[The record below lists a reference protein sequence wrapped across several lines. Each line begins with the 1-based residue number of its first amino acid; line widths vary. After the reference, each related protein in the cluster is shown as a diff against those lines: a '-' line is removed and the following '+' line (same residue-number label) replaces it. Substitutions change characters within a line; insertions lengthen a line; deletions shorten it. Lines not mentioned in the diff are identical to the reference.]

1 MYLSPLK
8 KIKIAEL
15 QDRQRRRRDF
25 YILMGTVLAM
35 VGLTFLETALYKQ
48 GEELPVANNIL
59 IFVIININVI
69 LLLLILYLLVRN
81 LVKLFFERKSRI
93 LGARLKTKLV
103 AAFVS
108 LSLIPTL
115 LLFSFSVAF
124 ISNSI
129 EDWFSAPVEKTL
141 EGAEQISRSFN
152 RAKSDEA
159 IYHASQISNNIK
171 ERKLINQNRLN
182 SLRWYLKAKVAEYRL
197 GSIEVFSQK
206 QNVLAAA
213 VHPDLSADLFSLPES
228 SLIKDGLMGK
238 KTSIIQ
244 TIGKGDMIR
253 GVSPIYSTWKEDDI
267 VGAAVVTYYIPYRLV
282 AKMTDISNSYKEYR
296 QLKIVKYP
304 VKMSYL
310 MTLLM
315 VTLLIIFTAI
325 WFGLYLAKGITVP
338 IQELAEGTNEVANGN
353 LDFKIDLESGDE
365 IGTLVSS
372 FNKMTEDIKLSKRR
386 LEKSNLDLE
395 NRRRYIEIILRS
407 VTAGVISVDKLG
419 KISTINRSA
428 EEMIGVKGEEIL
440 GKSYKKVAGRYYRE
454 MIKSMVKDAFA
465 SGGTIERETKL
476 TLKGENVTL
485 LISLSIL
492 RDERNNYLGMVMVFD
507 DLTELIKGQRAATWR
522 EVARRIAHEIKNPLT
537 PIQLSAQR
545 LQKRFGDKV
554 DDETDIFRECT
565 STIISQVDELKA
577 LVNEFSSFARLPAAN
592 PVATNIEEIIKEVL
606 FLYSEAHKDVDF
618 RIDIPGGI
626 PLLNLDQNQIKRVFI
641 NLLENAVEALETE
654 GRVEITARHYPAE
667 SKVEITVADNGTG
680 IAIQDKN
687 RLFEPYFSTKKGGT
701 GLGLAIIDTIM
712 KDHKASIR
720 VKDNI
725 PRGTRFMLEFP
736 VTE

>member
-1 MYLSPLK
+1 
-8 KIKIAEL
+8 
-15 QDRQRRRRDF
+15 
-25 YILMGTVLAM
+25 M
-35 VGLTFLETALYKQ
+35 VGLTFLETVLYKQ
-48 GEELPVANNIL
+48 GGDLPVANNIL

-93 LGARLKTKLV
+93 LGAKLKTKLV

-129 EDWFSAPVEKTL
+129 EDWFSAPVERTL
-141 EGAEQISRSFN
+141 KGAEQISRSFN
-152 RAKSDEA
+152 DARADEA
-159 IYHASQISNNIK
+159 IYHANQISKKIK
-171 ERKLINQNRLN
+171 ERRLINRNRLN
-182 SLRWYLKAKVAEYRL
+182 SLRWYLKAKVVEYRL
-197 GSIEVFSQK
+197 GSIEVFSPQQK
-206 QNVLAAA
+206 VLAVA
-213 VHPDLSADLFSLPES
+213 VHPDLSTDLFSLPES

-238 KTSIIQ
+238 RTSVIQ
-244 TIGKGDMIR
+244 AVGKGDMIR
-253 GVSPIYSTWKEDDI
+253 GVSPIYSTWKKDD
-267 VGAAVVTYYIPYRLV
+267 VVAVAVVTYYIPSRLV
-282 AKMTDISNSYKEYR
+282 AKMSDISNSYKEYR
-296 QLKIVKYP
+296 QLKMVKYP

-315 VTLLIIFTAI
+315 VTLVIIFTAI

-353 LDFKIDLESGDE
+353 LDFKIDLESSDE

-372 FNKMTEDIKLSKRR
+372 FNKMTEDIKVSKRR
-386 LEKSNLDLE
+386 LEKSNLDIE

-428 EEMIGVKGEEIL
+428 ERMVGVRGEAIL
-440 GKSYKKVAGRYYRE
+440 NKNYKKVVGKYYQE
-454 MIKSMVKDAFA
+454 MIKTMVKDAFA
-465 SGGTIERETKL
+465 AGGTIERETKL

-492 RDERNNYLGMVMVFD
+492 RDEKNNYLGMVLVFD

-554 DDETDIFRECT
+554 DDEMDIFAECT

-592 PVATNIEEIIKEVL
+592 PVATGIGDIIKEVL
-606 FLYSEAHKDVDF
+606 SLYREAHKDVEFKTDF
-618 RIDIPGGI
+618 PEDL
-626 PLLNLDQNQIKRVFI
+626 PLLNLDQKQIKRVFI
-641 NLLENAVEALETE
+641 NLLENAVEAIGSE
-654 GRVEITARHYPAE
+654 GTVEISARYDHE
-667 SKVEITVADNGTG
+667 ERKVEVAVADNGTG
-680 IAIQDKN
+680 IALQDKN

-720 VKDNI
+720 VKDNV
-725 PRGTRFMLEFP
+725 PRGTKFMLEFP
-736 VTE
+736 VTS

>member
-15 QDRQRRRRDF
+15 EDRQRRRRDL
-25 YILMGTVLAM
+25 YLLIGTILTM
-35 VGLTFLETALYKQ
+35 VGLTFLETVLYKQ
-48 GEELPVANNIL
+48 GGDLPVANNIL

-93 LGARLKTKLV
+93 LGAKLKTKLV

-129 EDWFSAPVEKTL
+129 EDWFSAPVERTL
-141 EGAEQISRSFN
+141 KGAEQISRSFN
-152 RAKSDEA
+152 DARADEA
-159 IYHASQISNNIK
+159 IYHANQISKKIK
-171 ERKLINQNRLN
+171 ERRLINRNRLN
-182 SLRWYLKAKVAEYRL
+182 SLRWYLKAKVVEYRL
-197 GSIEVFSQK
+197 GSIEVFSPQQK
-206 QNVLAAA
+206 VLAVA
-213 VHPDLSADLFSLPES
+213 VHPDLSTDLFSLPES

-238 KTSIIQ
+238 RTSVIQ
-244 TIGKGDMIR
+244 AVGKGDMIR
-253 GVSPIYSTWKEDDI
+253 GVSPIYSTWKKDD
-267 VGAAVVTYYIPYRLV
+267 VVAVAVVTYYIPSRLV
-282 AKMTDISNSYKEYR
+282 AKMSDISNSYKEYR
-296 QLKIVKYP
+296 QLKMVKYP

-315 VTLLIIFTAI
+315 VTLVIIFTAI

-353 LDFKIDLESGDE
+353 LDFKIDLESSDE

-372 FNKMTEDIKLSKRR
+372 FNKMTEDIKVSKRR
-386 LEKSNLDLE
+386 LEKSNLDIE

-428 EEMIGVKGEEIL
+428 ERMVGVRGEAIL
-440 GKSYKKVAGRYYRE
+440 NKNYKKVVGKYYQE
-454 MIKSMVKDAFA
+454 MIKTMVKDAFA
-465 SGGTIERETKL
+465 AGGTIERETKL

-492 RDERNNYLGMVMVFD
+492 RDEKNNYLGMVLVFD

-554 DDETDIFRECT
+554 DDEMDIFAECT

-592 PVATNIEEIIKEVL
+592 PVATGIGDIIKEVL
-606 FLYSEAHKDVDF
+606 SLYREAHKDVEFKTDF
-618 RIDIPGGI
+618 PEDL
-626 PLLNLDQNQIKRVFI
+626 PLLNLDQKQIKRVFI
-641 NLLENAVEALETE
+641 NLLENAVEAIGSE
-654 GRVEITARHYPAE
+654 GTVEISARYDHE
-667 SKVEITVADNGTG
+667 ERKVEVAVADNGTG
-680 IAIQDKN
+680 IALQDKN

-720 VKDNI
+720 VKDNV
-725 PRGTRFMLEFP
+725 PRGTKFMLEFP
-736 VTE
+736 VTS